1 MATLDSPIRIASD
14 VLDQQVQGESVLLHL
29 GTESYFGLNPMGTLV
44 WQRLQAGLTLRGIH
58 ALVLGEY
65 AVEPEPLERDLL
77 NLVDAL
83 HSSGLV
89 QVLSPDG
96 DDTD

>member
-1 MATLDSPIRIASD
+1 MATLDSPIRIAPD

-29 GTESYFGLNPMGTLV
+29 GTESYFGLNPLGTFV
-44 WQRLQAGLTLRGIH
+44 WQHLQAGLTLRGIH
-58 ALVLGEY
+58 ALILAEY
-65 AVEPEPLERDLL
+65 AVEPEPLARDLL

-83 HSSGLV
+83 HSSKLI

-96 DDTD
+96 DG

>member
-1 MATLDSPIRIASD
+1 MTTLDSPIRIAPE

-29 GTESYFGLNPMGTLV
+29 GTESYFGLNPLGTLV

-58 ALVLGEY
+58 ALILGEY

-96 DDTD
+96 NDAD

>member
-1 MATLDSPIRIASD
+1 MATLDSSIHITPD

-29 GTESYFGLNPMGTLV
+29 GTESYFGLNPLGTFV
-44 WQRLQAGLTLRGIH
+44 WQRLKAGLTLRGIH
-58 ALVLGEY
+58 ALILGEY

-83 HSSGLV
+83 HSSGLI

-96 DDTD
+96 DDAD